1 MQGMGQFQQILWAV
15 NVAVGIV
22 LLALLIAREKFR
34 AFPAFTGYLLLNL
47 SQAVAFYF
55 ATRRWGYASR
65 NMWLFGWSSQAVVT
79 LARALAVAELCRHML
94 ARYHGVWALAW
105 RVLCASAM
113 LVILYSGFAGRRR
126 WELAFPALDRSLELS
141 IAAVIVILLLFVR
154 YYEVVADPVDRSL
167 AVGLCLYSCFGAVNN
182 TILDRYLY
190 SYQELW
196 IILGML
202 SFLASLMVWT
212 WALRSP
218 QRVSRRKEALL
229 APGIYE
235 SLAPQI
241 NLRLRT
247 LNDRLSQ
254 FWNAESPRR

>member
-1 MQGMGQFQQILWAV
+1 
-15 NVAVGIV
+15 
-22 LLALLIAREKFR
+22 
-34 AFPAFTGYLLLNL
+34 
-47 SQAVAFYF
+47 
-55 ATRRWGYASR
+55 
-65 NMWLFGWSSQAVVT
+65 
-79 LARALAVAELCRHML
+79 
-94 ARYHGVWALAW
+94 
-105 RVLCASAM
+105 
-113 LVILYSGFAGRRR
+113 
-126 WELAFPALDRSLELS
+126 
-141 IAAVIVILLLFVR
+141 
-154 YYEVVADPVDRSL
+154 
-167 AVGLCLYSCFGAVNN
+167 VGLCLYSCFGAVNN

-218 QRVSRRKEALL
+218 QSVSRREEALL

-254 FWNAESPRR
+254 FWNSESPRR